1 MEVKQLLKNQST
13 YGQNIDMLI
22 KKDNNLTVSMPSLF
36 NFDVI
41 KEVIVGGFWYR
52 VKFRDPKFENHKE
65 VYYTCMFNI
74 N

>member
-22 KKDNNLTVSMPSLF
+22 KKDNSLTVSMLSLF

-41 KEVIVGGFWYR
+41 KEVS
-52 VKFRDPKFENHKE
+52 VKIEAR
-65 VYYTCMFNI
+65 I
-74 N
+74 